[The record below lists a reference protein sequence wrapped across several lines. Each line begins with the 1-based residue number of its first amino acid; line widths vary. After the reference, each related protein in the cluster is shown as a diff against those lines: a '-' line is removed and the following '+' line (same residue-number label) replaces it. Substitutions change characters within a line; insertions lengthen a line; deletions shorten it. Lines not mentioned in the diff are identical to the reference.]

1 SVAIEPPGN
10 DTSPLPASP
19 PAISLLADGRLT
31 LESDID
37 NRGGLITAGGAI
49 NATLSGLDNRHGHA
63 ALNQLTLQ
71 GQGLDNRHGILHLAA
86 EALIHSQVVNNA
98 AGQLQASG
106 ALDLNTQ
113 QFNNRGG
120 QFLHTGPQAA
130 HLRIDGLLDNQHGVL
145 ASAAN
150 ALTLQTGQLTN
161 DAGQLQASGALALNT
176 QQFSNRG
183 GQFLH
188 TGAQAAHLRID
199 GLLDNQHGVLAS
211 AANALTLQTGQ
222 LTNDAGQLQASGA
235 LDLQTHQLNNRGGQ
249 LLHTGPQAAHL
260 RIDGLLDNTT
270 GTLSSTGSALTLN
283 ATTLDNSG
291 GTVQH
296 SGQGSLQIDAATL
309 FGPGG
314 TLSSQ
319 GALSITGTQTDLSQG
334 TTWAQ
339 HVSIR
344 TGVLSTAGG
353 QLTAQS
359 DQALQLEARTRLDN
373 RGGSIATNGVLDLHT
388 ATLDNRGGTLHSTG
402 PGASRLEATQAL
414 DNRGGHLLLTGPAT
428 LTTGTWDNTQGQLLL
443 SGPGTLHASTL
454 DNRGGVLHTA
464 TGLLDL
470 HVTGTLNNQDNGTL
484 SSGQDLRLSA
494 ATVFN
499 QHGTLDAAG
508 AAQLHL
514 SGLLDNSAGLL
525 QSREALWLSSA
536 GLTNRAG
543 TLSGA
548 QVTLYTQNQPLDNRG
563 GRLGST
569 SGTVTLH
576 SGVLDNRA
584 GLVQAATAL
593 RIDTGPHL
601 LDNSAGGALL
611 AGGALDLRSA
621 TLDNHGG
628 QVFSQAAT
636 QLHSTHIDNTAGG
649 QLGGANGLQI
659 DAHTLSNTGGRL
671 HSGADARL
679 HLDNRLDN
687 HDGLISAAGALA
699 ITTTTLDN
707 RTTPAAPDPGSRP
720 RDTAAPATGLH
731 ATHLQIDSTTLDNR
745 DGHLSA
751 AQDIALTLRGALQ
764 NTAGRLTAGGTL
776 QLSAAQLTNQAGT
789 LLSGGAQSLHL
800 SAFSGAGLLHAGTAL
815 TLALQEGLDNGGTL
829 SAAGLLTVRTAGA
842 LHNRG
847 LIQAADLTLQAQRID
862 NVATGQMAASG
873 QAQLSAAD
881 TFSNAGL
888 LHTGDLTL
896 HAQNI
901 DNAATGQMAASGQAQ
916 LTATETLTNSGLLQG
931 RDLTLHAQNIDNVAT
946 GQMAA
951 SGQAQLTATETLSNS
966 GLLQGRDLTLQAQR
980 IDNVA
985 TGQMAASGQAQ
996 LTATATLSNSGLLQG
1011 RDLTLHA
1018 QRIDNAAAAQI
1029 LASGQAQLSAADTF
1043 SNAGLLHTG
1052 DLTLQAR
1059 TIDNAATGQI
1069 TASGQ
1074 AQLTATATLSNRG
1087 LIDAATTHLQAATLD
1102 NIGTARLYG
1111 DHLALQAQTLTNR
1124 DESTAGQT
1132 HAATIA
1138 ARERLDIG
1146 AATVRNSGAALIYSA
1161 GDAAIGGTLDS
1172 DRHATGSA
1180 TLLDNRSATI
1190 DVDGALDI
1198 TTTTLNN
1205 IRDNVHL
1212 TQAPGVST
1220 TVRMSQPAWRDNQ
1233 RNNDA
1238 DFTLTSNYDA
1248 HEIYYLN
1255 PNDILQDEPYTT
1267 PDGYIIHRAVVR
1279 LTPQTSA
1286 YLYARGGLYA
1296 ARGQRQRLD
1305 LSQREGI
1312 VVLYYTDRQ
1321 DQQPNPDQVQSAARQ
1336 GSAWA
1341 GLDTPQ
1347 KNERQQDVHITYQDE
1362 VLTYDPAY
1370 GTCRTDCVRLI
1381 TWRDYTDPD
1390 HTLTHMRRGPTDVK
1404 TNEQYRHATKTTVD
1418 DILQPGAGAAALI
1431 QSGGAMFVQV
1441 DRLANHYADILA
1453 GGDQTIVGLPPHPPK
1468 DPEKAPEYSKASLID
1483 NLTAELSRTTQFNNI
1498 SYTYAGAAE
1507 TWTMPSQR
1515 YTIGQIGG
1523 RITSGGHQYIAA
1535 VDVNNRLQ
1543 SLHTTTHVEH
1553 PPLGDLHTSP
1563 PMPLM
1568 PELTPAP
1575 TTDQSAEEPALS
1587 VESQLPL
1594 TIPDTTLQDL
1604 AEARL
1609 PTLHTDNAPISV
1621 AAPSWATATTV
1632 PGPLILPNNRL
1643 FTVHPD
1649 AASLIVTDPHFS
1661 GGSDRTTAD
1670 RQLQALNDPLAS
1682 MHKRLGDGFYEQR
1695 LIREQIAQL
1704 TGRRLLDGYAND
1716 DQQYRALLDAGVTVA
1731 QHYGLRPGIAL
1742 SADQMAQLT
1751 SDIVWLVEQPVT
1763 LPNGTSTT
1771 ALVPRVYL
1779 RPRRGDLKTDG
1790 ALMAGARLT
1799 MDLSGT
1805 LSNTGTLTGR
1815 DRLTIDADNI
1825 HQEGGQM
1832 DADHVKVHTKD
1843 TLTDIG
1849 GTFSARSS
1857 LDVTAAGGL
1866 IARSTTRGYST
1877 SGQRH
1882 FSRTEIDRPSTFRV
1896 TGPGGTL
1903 HVTSDKDM
1911 TLQGVT
1917 FSNTG
1922 PGGTSSVT
1930 AAGKLNMATVAVG
1943 ETNTATLG
1951 PGNSIHSTRDSEVG
1965 TRITGTGNVTIKGE
1979 GGVIGRAVTLD
1990 SRQGKLNISS
2000 ADGTVALVAGQER
2013 RTGQEERTSRRSG
2026 LWGSSRSHSTASSQ
2040 DTIALGS
2047 VLGGTKVTVTGD
2059 KVYSVGTDFIAD
2071 GNPHIEGTHGVGMF
2085 GAQNT
2090 HSSSYS
2096 TTQRRSGVFG
2106 SGAGFTVGSQK
2117 ASQQGSRHATYLTG
2131 NTVAALNGNILIH
2144 SSKGAVQAPG
2154 IDLIAPEGNIDI
2166 HGKKVAIVEARETE
2180 HTTQETKFRQSGLTA
2195 SLSNPA
2201 IAAFQTTQHMTAAAG
2216 RTSTPR
2222 LQALAGITAA
2232 LAARNAVDAIGSDPK
2247 VLGGVNLTATL
2258 GTTQYHSTTTTH
2270 SDRAV
2275 ASTLHAGGNITISA
2289 TGAGEQSTLTLSG
2302 TQISAGNVTHLK
2314 ADGDLVMAAAK
2325 NTEQMTRD
2333 SRGSG
2338 HGVGVAVNL
2347 GTGGASAGFTVQGSA
2362 SKGSGASTDV
2372 TWTNT
2377 RVQGGRLLVLE
2388 SGGNTILRGAVAS
2401 APQLMATIG
2410 GNLDIESLQDTHQYR
2425 SKDQSIGGS
2434 FTAGVGVSGSA
2445 HLNHHTIRSDYSS
2458 VTEQSGLLAGDG
2470 GFQVTVGGHTTLMG
2484 GLITSSAAA
2493 AQAGLNALDT
2503 ATLSETALDNHA
2515 SYSASHV
2522 SLGGGYS
2529 RGPGGVGTDQQGRA
2543 ATAEQVPGTQLPGY
2557 HGVSVAPPGVINA
2570 RDASHS
2576 TTQSGISAGAIT
2588 IRDQAGQQARTGQ
2601 TAAETIAA
2609 LNRDVLTG
2617 QDTSHTLQP
2626 IFNEQEIKA
2635 GFTIVSGLQR
2645 EVGTF
2650 INNRAQ
2656 EATQTQQA
2664 LDSERAKPEHQ
2675 RDPAL
2680 IAALQQRLQDNAT
2693 WAPGG
2698 TYRQITTA
2706 LAAGISGNASAATRE
2721 VANTML
2727 VNYVQQQGA
2736 SYIGHLV
2743 ANGQLTEG
2751 TPLHAAL
2758 HAIVACAGAAASQQ
2772 GCGSGATGAAASS
2785 VLTGLFSATTPDETA
2800 QQREAKRNL
2809 ILSLVTGIA
2818 SAGDAHAASATHAA
2832 TAALDNNW
2840 LATQQNAQMNQELAA
2855 ANGLLESLQVAAKWG
2870 SIYARQEGLTGV
2882 GLVKGLA
2889 ESGLSDIQGLVQ
2901 FLSNPMAGLRGLKEL
2916 ITNPEVRQQ
2925 LSDSVFQEIDHKID
2939 RMQTALTVGGNQH
2952 AEQYGRDLGTLVWDI
2967 GSVVLGVGGV
2977 AKGGAALTNVGIN
2990 LSKDVLEGM
2999 AASKAYQLGRAEA
3012 IAQDAQHL
3020 IQKPIGNVVAQQQ
3033 KRFDE
3038 FNDFFGKRNSRD
3050 KLVIAGVEV
3059 KSTPRGSEGG
3069 SNKSGTTKVLDSQKL
3084 TDQQIKDY
3092 AQELAGNVPFKEVK
3106 PGVYRADLNDG
3117 TILHLR
3123 SVSSSQKETGAR
3135 WTIDIKDN
3143 PSLREITNEK
3153 VELKFR

>member
-1 SVAIEPPGN
+1 MSLLAAPPPSVAIEPPGN

-113 QFNNRGG
+113 QFSNRGG
-120 QFLHTGPQAA
+120 QFLHTGP
-130 HLRIDGLLDNQHGVL
+130 
-145 ASAAN
+145 
-150 ALTLQTGQLTN
+150 
-161 DAGQLQASGALALNT
+161 
-176 QQFSNRG
+176 
-183 GQFLH
+183 
-188 TGAQAAHLRID
+188 QAAHLRID

-260 RIDGLLDNTT
+260 RIGGLLDNTT

-896 HAQNI
+896 
-901 DNAATGQMAASGQAQ
+901 
-916 LTATETLTNSGLLQG
+916 
-931 RDLTLHAQNIDNVAT
+931 
-946 GQMAA
+946 
-951 SGQAQLTATETLSNS
+951 
-966 GLLQGRDLTLQAQR
+966 
-980 IDNVA
+980 
-985 TGQMAASGQAQ
+985 
-996 LTATATLSNSGLLQG
+996 
-1011 RDLTLHA
+1011 
-1018 QRIDNAAAAQI
+1018 
-1029 LASGQAQLSAADTF
+1029 
-1043 SNAGLLHTG
+1043 
-1052 DLTLQAR
+1052 QAR
-1059 TIDNAATGQI
+1059 TIDNAATGQM

-1220 TVRMSQPAWRDNQ
+1220 TVRMSQPAWRDNK

-1279 LTPQTSA
+1279 LTPQTST

-1296 ARGQRQRLD
+1296 ARGQRQRQRQRLD
-1305 LSQREGI
+1305 LSAREGT
-1312 VVLYYTDRQ
+1312 VVLYYTSRQ

-2154 IDLIAPEGNIDI
+2154 IDLIAAGNINVSGVNVTMDPVYDTASAQQQQASKHSGFSVGFSSALGTFAQAVPADI
-2166 HGKKVAIVEARETE
+2166 RNARHAPTGQLSTLYGVRALNSAFSAGDRALDEIKTLREGGIPHTFGGGVSFGSTTSQSQTSMTATTARGAQLRAGGKVSVTAFGIHNEKGERQEGTGQLSAVGAQISSGSLAFNAAGDLILHSAQSTQE
-2180 HTTQETKFRQSGLTA
+2180 HTSSQRYSSSSVGAQWNVGSSSPSLNAGGARGRGQSSQQSVTQVDTAIRVSG
-2195 SLSNPA
+2195 N
-2201 IAAFQTTQHMTAAAG
+2201 
-2216 RTSTPR
+2216 
-2222 LQALAGITAA
+2222 
-2232 LAARNAVDAIGSDPK
+2232 
-2247 VLGGVNLTATL
+2247 ATL
-2258 GTTQYHSTTTTH
+2258 N
-2270 SDRAV
+2270 
-2275 ASTLHAGGNITISA
+2275 AGGNA
-2289 TGAGEQSTLTLSG
+2289 Q
-2302 TQISAGNVTHLK
+2302 
-2314 ADGDLVMAAAK
+2314 
-2325 NTEQMTRD
+2325 
-2333 SRGSG
+2333 
-2338 HGVGVAVNL
+2338 
-2347 GTGGASAGFTVQGSA
+2347 
-2362 SKGSGASTDV
+2362 
-2372 TWTNT
+2372 
-2377 RVQGGRLLVLE
+2377 
-2388 SGGNTILRGAVAS
+2388 LRGAHVLADS
-2401 APQLMATIG
+2401 INGTIG
-2410 GNLDIESLQDTHQYR
+2410 GNLDIESRQDTLRASSQQR
-2425 SKDQSIGGS
+2425 QNSAGATLVMSGLGS
-2434 FTAGVGVSGSA
+2434 NATFSHANQHATQ
-2445 HLNHHTIRSDYSS
+2445 DYAS
-2458 VTEQSGLLAGDG
+2458 VRDQSGLFAGAG
-2470 GFQVTVGGHTTLMG
+2470 GYTIHVGGHTQLDG
-2484 GLITSSAAA
+2484 GAIVSSAP
-2493 AQAGLNALDT
+2493 QALQKLSTQSMGHSTVDNHHNAG
-2503 ATLSETALDNHA
+2503 ASASGFTLSSDL
-2515 SYSASHV
+2515 
-2522 SLGGGYS
+2522 
-2529 RGPGGVGTDQQGRA
+2529 
-2543 ATAEQVPGTQLPGY
+2543 
-2557 HGVSVAPPGVINA
+2557 
-2570 RDASHS
+2570 
-2576 TTQSGISAGAIT
+2576 
-2588 IRDQAGQQARTGQ
+2588 
-2601 TAAETIAA
+2601 
-2609 LNRDVLTG
+2609 
-2617 QDTSHTLQP
+2617 
-2626 IFNEQEIKA
+2626 
-2635 GFTIVSGLQR
+2635 VSGLSQGNSQLPIYSLGR
-2645 EVGTF
+2645 TLIGQHMGSADRQVNDRSTT
-2650 INNRAQ
+2650 
-2656 EATQTQQA
+2656 EAVVSAANIVLRGGDPAPLAT
-2664 LDSERAKPEHQ
+2664 LR
-2675 RDPAL
+2675 RDPDGAH
-2680 IAALQQRLQDNAT
+2680 T
-2693 WAPGG
+2693 P
-2698 TYRQITTA
+2698 
-2706 LAAGISGNASAATRE
+2706 LAAT
-2721 VANTML
+2721 
-2727 VNYVQQQGA
+2727 
-2736 SYIGHLV
+2736 
-2743 ANGQLTEG
+2743 
-2751 TPLHAAL
+2751 
-2758 HAIVACAGAAASQQ
+2758 
-2772 GCGSGATGAAASS
+2772 
-2785 VLTGLFSATTPDETA
+2785 
-2800 QQREAKRNL
+2800 
-2809 ILSLVTGIA
+2809 
-2818 SAGDAHAASATHAA
+2818 
-2832 TAALDNNW
+2832 
-2840 LATQQNAQMNQELAA
+2840 
-2855 ANGLLESLQVAAKWG
+2855 
-2870 SIYARQEGLTGV
+2870 
-2882 GLVKGLA
+2882 
-2889 ESGLSDIQGLVQ
+2889 
-2901 FLSNPMAGLRGLKEL
+2901 
-2916 ITNPEVRQQ
+2916 
-2925 LSDSVFQEIDHKID
+2925 
-2939 RMQTALTVGGNQH
+2939 
-2952 AEQYGRDLGTLVWDI
+2952 DLGTLQADVQHRSQAGALLADSGRILIDQGLSNILSPTLEKVFCVSQPCTNDHAANNTLVEERTAALRQAHPGWSDKRLREQAVNDLTDTI
-2967 GSVVLGVGGV
+2967 HDANRTLDATKVAEFIAGTRGPNDDLLTDQSRWALAGGV
-2977 AKGGAALTNVGIN
+2977 ANIQAIPVTLDALRALADEEKKNSTVFGNGISNLLRRAAELGLQMTPTNKDRTKIAETGETYVNTTYVVHTQPTHTVGELI
-2990 LSKDVLEGM
+2990 VAGLEKLMEVSNGRVVSP
-2999 AASKAYQLGRAEA
+2999 ASRLQAQVAET
-3012 IAQDAQHL
+3012 L
-3020 IQKPIGNVVAQQQ
+3020 MY
-3033 KRFDE
+3033 
-3038 FNDFFGKRNSRD
+3038 NSATH
-3050 KLVIAGVEV
+3050 KYTNPVNFVGH
-3059 KSTPRGSEGG
+3059 SRG
-3069 SNKSGTTKVLDSQKL
+3069 TMT
-3084 TDQQIKDY
+3084 
-3092 AQELAGNVPFKEVK
+3092 
-3106 PGVYRADLNDG
+3106 
-3117 TILHLR
+3117 
-3123 SVSSSQKETGAR
+3123 ETGALNVLAALGLGDTKLEVFVNNPAAEKDR
-3135 WTIDIKDN
+3135 LSGVAAKVTDIKPGFWS
-3143 PSLREITNEK
+3143 PSNDFVAHIIGGYPGTAGLQ
-3153 VELKFR
+3153 ELKSIFETNYSVHSSGGTAALGSHPDNVNPEGVFSYAGLDIDEMNRKRHDQTMVALQQWQATRRPEDPVATQLAQLQRLLDQSAYWQQQLDSTPGMLTSPAAPAAPTASTSRQQQLQQLRQRLIPPE

>member
-1 SVAIEPPGN
+1 
-10 DTSPLPASP
+10 
-19 PAISLLADGRLT
+19 
-31 LESDID
+31 
-37 NRGGLITAGGAI
+37 
-49 NATLSGLDNRHGHA
+49 
-63 ALNQLTLQ
+63 
-71 GQGLDNRHGILHLAA
+71 
-86 EALIHSQVVNNA
+86 
-98 AGQLQASG
+98 
-106 ALDLNTQ
+106 
-113 QFNNRGG
+113 
-120 QFLHTGPQAA
+120 
-130 HLRIDGLLDNQHGVL
+130 
-145 ASAAN
+145 
-150 ALTLQTGQLTN
+150 
-161 DAGQLQASGALALNT
+161 
-176 QQFSNRG
+176 
-183 GQFLH
+183 
-188 TGAQAAHLRID
+188 
-199 GLLDNQHGVLAS
+199 
-211 AANALTLQTGQ
+211 
-222 LTNDAGQLQASGA
+222 
-235 LDLQTHQLNNRGGQ
+235 
-249 LLHTGPQAAHL
+249 
-260 RIDGLLDNTT
+260 
-270 GTLSSTGSALTLN
+270 
-283 ATTLDNSG
+283 
-291 GTVQH
+291 
-296 SGQGSLQIDAATL
+296 
-309 FGPGG
+309 
-314 TLSSQ
+314 
-319 GALSITGTQTDLSQG
+319 
-334 TTWAQ
+334 
-339 HVSIR
+339 
-344 TGVLSTAGG
+344 
-353 QLTAQS
+353 
-359 DQALQLEARTRLDN
+359 
-373 RGGSIATNGVLDLHT
+373 
-388 ATLDNRGGTLHSTG
+388 
-402 PGASRLEATQAL
+402 
-414 DNRGGHLLLTGPAT
+414 
-428 LTTGTWDNTQGQLLL
+428 
-443 SGPGTLHASTL
+443 
-454 DNRGGVLHTA
+454 
-464 TGLLDL
+464 
-470 HVTGTLNNQDNGTL
+470 
-484 SSGQDLRLSA
+484 
-494 ATVFN
+494 
-499 QHGTLDAAG
+499 
-508 AAQLHL
+508 
-514 SGLLDNSAGLL
+514 
-525 QSREALWLSSA
+525 
-536 GLTNRAG
+536 
-543 TLSGA
+543 
-548 QVTLYTQNQPLDNRG
+548 
-563 GRLGST
+563 
-569 SGTVTLH
+569 
-576 SGVLDNRA
+576 
-584 GLVQAATAL
+584 
-593 RIDTGPHL
+593 
-601 LDNSAGGALL
+601 
-611 AGGALDLRSA
+611 
-621 TLDNHGG
+621 
-628 QVFSQAAT
+628 
-636 QLHSTHIDNTAGG
+636 
-649 QLGGANGLQI
+649 
-659 DAHTLSNTGGRL
+659 
-671 HSGADARL
+671 
-679 HLDNRLDN
+679 
-687 HDGLISAAGALA
+687 
-699 ITTTTLDN
+699 
-707 RTTPAAPDPGSRP
+707 
-720 RDTAAPATGLH
+720 
-731 ATHLQIDSTTLDNR
+731 
-745 DGHLSA
+745 
-751 AQDIALTLRGALQ
+751 
-764 NTAGRLTAGGTL
+764 
-776 QLSAAQLTNQAGT
+776 
-789 LLSGGAQSLHL
+789 
-800 SAFSGAGLLHAGTAL
+800 
-815 TLALQEGLDNGGTL
+815 
-829 SAAGLLTVRTAGA
+829 
-842 LHNRG
+842 
-847 LIQAADLTLQAQRID
+847 
-862 NVATGQMAASG
+862 
-873 QAQLSAAD
+873 
-881 TFSNAGL
+881 
-888 LHTGDLTL
+888 
-896 HAQNI
+896 
-901 DNAATGQMAASGQAQ
+901 
-916 LTATETLTNSGLLQG
+916 
-931 RDLTLHAQNIDNVAT
+931 
-946 GQMAA
+946 
-951 SGQAQLTATETLSNS
+951 
-966 GLLQGRDLTLQAQR
+966 
-980 IDNVA
+980 
-985 TGQMAASGQAQ
+985 
-996 LTATATLSNSGLLQG
+996 
-1011 RDLTLHA
+1011 
-1018 QRIDNAAAAQI
+1018 
-1029 LASGQAQLSAADTF
+1029 
-1043 SNAGLLHTG
+1043 
-1052 DLTLQAR
+1052 
-1059 TIDNAATGQI
+1059 
-1069 TASGQ
+1069 
-1074 AQLTATATLSNRG
+1074 
-1087 LIDAATTHLQAATLD
+1087 
-1102 NIGTARLYG
+1102 
-1111 DHLALQAQTLTNR
+1111 
-1124 DESTAGQT
+1124 
-1132 HAATIA
+1132 
-1138 ARERLDIG
+1138 
-1146 AATVRNSGAALIYSA
+1146 
-1161 GDAAIGGTLDS
+1161 
-1172 DRHATGSA
+1172 
-1180 TLLDNRSATI
+1180 
-1190 DVDGALDI
+1190 
-1198 TTTTLNN
+1198 
-1205 IRDNVHL
+1205 
-1212 TQAPGVST
+1212 
-1220 TVRMSQPAWRDNQ
+1220 
-1233 RNNDA
+1233 
-1238 DFTLTSNYDA
+1238 
-1248 HEIYYLN
+1248 
-1255 PNDILQDEPYTT
+1255 
-1267 PDGYIIHRAVVR
+1267 
-1279 LTPQTSA
+1279 
-1286 YLYARGGLYA
+1286 
-1296 ARGQRQRLD
+1296 
-1305 LSQREGI
+1305 
-1312 VVLYYTDRQ
+1312 
-1321 DQQPNPDQVQSAARQ
+1321 
-1336 GSAWA
+1336 
-1341 GLDTPQ
+1341 
-1347 KNERQQDVHITYQDE
+1347 
-1362 VLTYDPAY
+1362 
-1370 GTCRTDCVRLI
+1370 
-1381 TWRDYTDPD
+1381 
-1390 HTLTHMRRGPTDVK
+1390 
-1404 TNEQYRHATKTTVD
+1404 
-1418 DILQPGAGAAALI
+1418 
-1431 QSGGAMFVQV
+1431 MFVQV

-1575 TTDQSAEEPALS
+1575 STDQSAEEPALS

-1604 AEARL
+1604 ADARL

-1621 AAPSWATATTV
+1621 AAPPWATATTV

-1649 AASLIVTDPHFS
+1649 AVSLIVTDPHFS

-1882 FSRTEIDRPSTFRV
+1882 FSRTEIDRPSAFRV

-1922 PGGTSSVT
+1922 PGGTSTVT

-2347 GTGGASAGFTVQGSA
+2347 GTGGASAGLTVQGSA

-2680 IAALQQRLQDNAT
+2680 IAALHQRLQDNAT
-2693 WAPGG
+2693 WDVGG
-2698 TYRQITTA
+2698 TGRTIVTA
-2706 LAAGISGNASAATRE
+2706 LNLAAGSHVTGSATQ
-2721 VANTML
+2721 ML
-2727 VNYVQQQGA
+2727 QGAAVNYLQSLGA
-2736 SYIGHLV
+2736 SQVKTL
-2743 ANGQLTEG
+2743 ADQLDSE
-2751 TPLHAAL
+2751 PARAAL
-2758 HAIVACAGAAASQQ
+2758 QGLLGCAGAAAQGQ
-2772 GCGSGATGAAASS
+2772 GCGAGATGAAAA
-2785 VLTGLFSATTPDETA
+2785 VVINNLLDRATGADVASLSAAEK
-2800 QQREAKRNL
+2800 QQRTDTVT
-2809 ILSLVTGIA
+2809 SLVAGITAAAGGEAAVSSAAARLETENNAVFVPVLIGALWLADKGLTAYDAWQDIKAIRSGEKTIEQVALEKGEEYIA
-2818 SAGDAHAASATHAA
+2818 SVMIGNLAKYGVRAAKIGGRWISGKADDIAKA
-2832 TAALDNNW
+2832 EKQALDQIAHNPK
-2840 LATQQNAQMNQELAA
+2840 
-2855 ANGLLESLQVAAKWG
+2855 GPD
-2870 SIYARQEGLTGV
+2870 LTS
-2882 GLVKGLA
+2882 K
-2889 ESGLSDIQGLVQ
+2889 
-2901 FLSNPMAGLRGLKEL
+2901 P
-2916 ITNPEVRQQ
+2916 
-2925 LSDSVFQEIDHKID
+2925 
-2939 RMQTALTVGGNQH
+2939 
-2952 AEQYGRDLGTLVWDI
+2952 I
-2967 GSVVLGVGGV
+2967 GSVLEQQRIKRLDNVKGVIGKGNAKDGLVVGGV
-2977 AKGGAALTNVGIN
+2977 
-2990 LSKDVLEGM
+2990 EF
-2999 AASKAYQLGRAEA
+2999 KAIPY
-3012 IAQDAQHL
+3012 DP
-3020 IQKPIGNVVAQQQ
+3020 K
-3033 KRFDE
+3033 
-3038 FNDFFGKRNSRD
+3038 
-3050 KLVIAGVEV
+3050 V
-3059 KSTPRGSEGG
+3059 KGG
-3069 SNKSGTTKVLDSQKL
+3069 SNKMGNAKVFDSQVL
-3084 TDQQIKDY
+3084 TDQDIKNY
-3092 AQELAGNVPFKEVK
+3092 AQQLAGDVPLKQVK
-3106 PGVYRADLNDG
+3106 PGIYLAELSDG
-3117 TILHLR
+3117 TKVTLR
-3123 SVSSSQKETGAR
+3123 SVSTSQEVTQAR

-3143 PSLREITNEK
+3143 PSLMNITKEK